1 MLNVSSRDSV
11 HKLRCNMTDRN
22 VVFLFYAFCVPFPS
36 FPCQNEKTSLKN
48 GNKKKKRQ
56 NMSSLSKIK
65 RICLNLPCTS
75 IDGTLKT
82 TRGGRKAKW
91 EKNNG

>member
-1 MLNVSSRDSV
+1 
-11 HKLRCNMTDRN
+11 
-22 VVFLFYAFCVPFPS
+22 
-36 FPCQNEKTSLKN
+36 
-48 GNKKKKRQ
+48 
-56 NMSSLSKIK
+56 MSSLSKIK